1 MTKYIII
8 DKYRNDLQKE
18 IKGGFEGLKIL
29 FENYFNNKMSN
40 EDYLFDE
47 VDFEK
52 FVNGKQIICIGFKD
66 YITNESSFR
75 SKLNHNGIYQFS
87 NFYERYFK
95 FNFSNDYLFS
105 PSIEILDKVL
115 GQMEFIGL
123 EEALTKDDQIDIIL
137 SFLMYISEE
146 IKKSN
151 ECKEIDN
158 PKLFE
163 KLMYMTNGYVE
174 IYDKVFNKYSRYF
187 PHYIKVDFNENVIS
201 EINTPQENKKCDENK
216 LWFQVGLLFAKGE
229 IQKFKKQND
238 PISFKKIAENF
249 GNASFEPY
257 IKTTIQ
263 NYDSNYDK
271 NIYINLDK
279 MKCIMSYCKSNDIT
293 TFEDF
298 DLKYKALVE
307 KQY

>member
-29 FENYFNNKMSN
+29 FESYFNNKMNN

-52 FVNGKQIICIGFKD
+52 FVNGKQIICVGFKD

-75 SKLNHNGIYQFS
+75 SKISHNGIYQFT

-123 EEALTKDDQIDIIL
+123 EEDLTKDDQIDIII
-137 SFLMYISEE
+137 SFLLYISSE

-163 KLMYMTNGYVE
+163 KLIYM
-174 IYDKVFNKYSRYF
+174 
-187 PHYIKVDFNENVIS
+187 
-201 EINTPQENKKCDENK
+201 
-216 LWFQVGLLFAKGE
+216 
-229 IQKFKKQND
+229 
-238 PISFKKIAENF
+238 
-249 GNASFEPY
+249 
-257 IKTTIQ
+257 
-263 NYDSNYDK
+263 K
-271 NIYINLDK
+271 N
-279 MKCIMSYCKSNDIT
+279 
-293 TFEDF
+293 
-298 DLKYKALVE
+298 
-307 KQY
+307 